1 MSDSNTDDE
10 QRKLVMEYLKQIIKE
25 KLQQKNIERTKQLDV
40 LYNAALEKIK
50 AVNTETITDDDIN
63 KLVADI
69 QGSGNGL
76 ATN

>member
-69 QGSGNGL
+69 QGSGHGL

>member
-25 KLQQKNIERTKQLDV
+25 KLQQKNVERTKQLDV
-40 LYNAALEKIK
+40 LYNSALENIK

-69 QGSGNGL
+69 QGSGHGL

>member
-1 MSDSNTDDE
+1 MSDSNTEDE

-25 KLQQKNIERTKQLDV
+25 KLQQKNVERTKQLDV

>member
-25 KLQQKNIERTKQLDV
+25 KLQQKNVERTKQLDV

-69 QGSGNGL
+69 QGSGHGL

>member
-10 QRKLVMEYLKQIIKE
+10 QQKLVMEYLKQIIKE

>member
-1 MSDSNTDDE
+1 MSDSNTEDE

-25 KLQQKNIERTKQLDV
+25 KLQQKNVERTKQLDV
-40 LYNAALEKIK
+40 LYNSALEKIK

-69 QGSGNGL
+69 QGSGHGL

>member
-1 MSDSNTDDE
+1 MSDSNTEDE

-25 KLQQKNIERTKQLDV
+25 KLQQKNVERTKQLDI

>member
-25 KLQQKNIERTKQLDV
+25 KLHQKNIERTKQLDV

>member
-25 KLQQKNIERTKQLDV
+25 KLQQKNLERTKQLDV
-40 LYNAALEKIK
+40 LYNSALEKIK

-69 QGSGNGL
+69 QGSGHGL

>member
-1 MSDSNTDDE
+1 MSDSNTEDE

-25 KLQQKNIERTKQLDV
+25 KLQQKNVERTKQLDV

-50 AVNTETITDDDIN
+50 AANTETITDDDIN

-69 QGSGNGL
+69 QGSGHGL